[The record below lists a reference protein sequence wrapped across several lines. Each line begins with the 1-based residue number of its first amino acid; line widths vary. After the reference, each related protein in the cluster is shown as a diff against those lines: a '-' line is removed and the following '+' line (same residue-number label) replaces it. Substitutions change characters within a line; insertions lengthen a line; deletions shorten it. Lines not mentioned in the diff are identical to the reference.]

1 MSPKKKMTEIKK
13 VSNLGKTRTIEIKV
27 KTKKTIP
34 QKIIKDSV
42 KKQVESSKPQKKFL
56 DTPKAL
62 ESAKTTQTESRTK
75 NSS

>member
-1 MSPKKKMTEIKK
+1 MTEIKK

-34 QKIIKDSV
+34 QKIIKIVSKNKSNHLSR
-42 KKQVESSKPQKKFL
+42 KKRSWILQKLLNQLKQ
-56 DTPKAL
+56 
-62 ESAKTTQTESRTK
+62 QTESRTK